1 MLTTPARNMQADE
14 YIEAMFKAL
23 GELSTLT
30 DQYRGLLSDAVNKSA
45 DFHELYAKVLL
56 EEKAGEDMTI
66 PVMENGKVHREPSG
80 KKLTV
85 DELKAKVTM
94 RVSASERAADIAEA
108 LVKATR
114 EALELRKETID
125 ACQSALAYSRA
136 EMERTPN
143 AEPIW
148 RGVT

>member
-1 MLTTPARNMQADE
+1 MLTTPACNTSASE
-14 YIEAMFKAL
+14 YIDKMFKAL
-23 GELSTLT
+23 AELSTLT
-30 DQYRGLLSDAVNKSA
+30 DQYRGLLADAVNKSA

-56 EEKAGEDMTI
+56 EEKAGTEA
-66 PVMENGKVHREPSG
+66 KV
-80 KKLTV
+80 TV

-94 RVSASERAADIAEA
+94 RVSASERAADIADA

-143 AEPIW
+143 AEPPMIREKAW
-148 RGVT
+148 PE

>member
-1 MLTTPARNMQADE
+1 MLTTPACNTSANE
-14 YIEAMFKAL
+14 YIDKMFKAL
-23 GELSTLT
+23 AELSTLT
-30 DQYRGLLSDAVNKSA
+30 DQYRGLLADAVNKSA

-56 EEKAGEDMTI
+56 EEKASE
-66 PVMENGKVHREPSG
+66 GKV
-80 KKLTV
+80 TV

-94 RVSASERAADIAEA
+94 RVSASERSADIADA

-143 AEPIW
+143 AEPVW

>member
-1 MLTTPARNMQADE
+1 VLTPPCNTQANE
-14 YIEAMFKAL
+14 YIDKMFKAL
-23 GELSTLT
+23 AELGTLT

-56 EEKAGEDMTI
+56 EEKAGE
-66 PVMENGKVHREPSG
+66 GKV
-80 KKLTV
+80 TV

-94 RVSASERAADIAEA
+94 RVSASERSADIADA
-108 LVKATR
+108 MVKATR

-143 AEPIW
+143 ADPIW

>member
-1 MLTTPARNMQADE
+1 MLTTPACNTSATE
-14 YIEAMFKAL
+14 YIDKMFKAL
-23 GELSTLT
+23 AELGTLT

-56 EEKAGEDMTI
+56 EEKAGE
-66 PVMENGKVHREPSG
+66 GKV
-80 KKLTV
+80 TV
-85 DELKAKVTM
+85 DELKAKVTV
-94 RVSASERAADIAEA
+94 RVSASERSADIADA

-143 AEPIW
+143 ANPPEPIW

>member
-1 MLTTPARNMQADE
+1 MLTTPACNTSANE
-14 YIEAMFKAL
+14 YIDKMFKAL
-23 GELSTLT
+23 AELSTLT
-30 DQYRGLLSDAVNKSA
+30 DQYRGLLAESVNKSA

-56 EEKAGEDMTI
+56 EEKASAE
-66 PVMENGKVHREPSG
+66 KV
-80 KKLTV
+80 TV

-94 RVSASERAADIAEA
+94 RVVASERDADIADA

-114 EALELRKETID
+114 EAMELRKETID

-143 AEPIW
+143 AEPPSMIREKAW
-148 RGVT
+148 PQ